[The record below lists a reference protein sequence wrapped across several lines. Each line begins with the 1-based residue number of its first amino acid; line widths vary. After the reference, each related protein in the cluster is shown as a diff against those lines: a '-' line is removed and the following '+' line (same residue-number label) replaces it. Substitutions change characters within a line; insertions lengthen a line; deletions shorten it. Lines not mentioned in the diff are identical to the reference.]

1 MLVFPNDLQY
11 PLCFLLL
18 DFPEQIQYL
27 ANSGKQKVASGA
39 SLQWCD
45 HTCVPDQV
53 TLQMQLATKHIGKGC
68 DRDTYSITSQRKL
81 CGKLLGFL
89 YKILILQLLTLFL
102 LTYIL
107 PIFFE
112 HIFMFF
118 GFFEKLL
125 QNNVK
130 VSYVYN
136 TFQNSYLW
144 SFTVHW
150 LLNYPWQIILTRF
163 SPFNLVYTLFSPTSF
178 SPTNTN

>member
-1 MLVFPNDLQY
+1 MINFLYPSKHHFCCLLLVFPNDLQY

-89 YKILILQLLTLFL
+89 KKILIL
-102 LTYIL
+102 
-107 PIFFE
+107 
-112 HIFMFF
+112 
-118 GFFEKLL
+118 
-125 QNNVK
+125 
-130 VSYVYN
+130 
-136 TFQNSYLW
+136 
-144 SFTVHW
+144 
-150 LLNYPWQIILTRF
+150 
-163 SPFNLVYTLFSPTSF
+163 
-178 SPTNTN
+178 